1 MTFADYLRAAQITA
15 NLTQKDLAQALGVS
29 PQYLNDILQ
38 GRRAAPS
45 DDHLRGLASIL
56 EVPLDTLIYYAN
68 RLPPD
73 VREHILLDAEIQ
85 EGFATLRN
93 VTQRAGTSRA
103 PLTPEEHT
111 TLSDTLGTQLRHN
124 LENSLS
130 DATVAEILR
139 WRWTVYLALKQW
151 AEQQEQADQRFHPE
165 AWLTP
170 EEAETISEKIG
181 WPRFPSSAQGDT
193 HV

>member
-1 MTFADYLRAAQITA
+1 MHFADYLCAAQITA
-15 NLTQKDLAQALGVS
+15 NMTQKDLAQALGVS
-29 PQYLNDILQ
+29 PRYLNDILQ

-56 EVPLDTLIYYAN
+56 EVPLDTLLYYAN

-73 VREHILLDAEIQ
+73 TREHVLLDAEIQ
-85 EGFATLRN
+85 KSYAALRK
-93 VTQRAGTSRA
+93 VTQKASTSRA

-111 TLSDTLGTQLRHN
+111 ALSETLGTQLRHN
-124 LENSLS
+124 LENGLS

-151 AEQQEQADQRFHPE
+151 ADQQEQADQRYFPE
-165 AWLTP
+165 VWLTP
-170 EEAETISEKIG
+170 EAAEEISEKIG
-181 WPRFPSSAQGDT
+181 WPRFP
-193 HV
+193 